1 MFRKSAAVALLLTL
15 ALPACAA
22 QRPVTFVNDLE
33 HCVVLERGELVQHG
47 NLLLYDVQFEVPEN
61 IGNCGCKS
69 AVASY
74 RVFEGGRPMRLER
87 LVLKESRQAYL
98 VIATDGGSPTEEALS
113 IALGCGATE

>member
-33 HCVVLERGELVQHG
+33 RCVALERGELVQHG
-47 NLLLYDVQFEVPEN
+47 NLLLYDVQLKVPQN
-61 IGNCGCKS
+61 IGHCGCKS
-69 AVASY
+69 ALASY
-74 RVFEGGRPMRLER
+74 RVFEGERPVRLER

-98 VIATDGGSPTEEALS
+98 VIATDAGSPPDEALS
-113 IALGCGATE
+113 ISLGCGATE